1 MPWREVSLM
10 DQRREFILL
19 FQQADVNRR
28 ELCRRFGISSKT
40 AYKWLAR
47 AAAEGNDWA
56 QDRSRRPRTSPAR
69 STVNLETTV
78 LEIRDAHPVCG
89 ARKIRRCLEDRHKSI
104 PAASTVHAIL
114 ARHDRIPPPSQP
126 PGLNTSGAHRAMR
139 RASSRLSAGTPSS
152 RRAA

>member
-47 AAAEGNDWA
+47 A
-56 QDRSRRPRTSPAR
+56 
-69 STVNLETTV
+69 
-78 LEIRDAHPVCG
+78 
-89 ARKIRRCLEDRHKSI
+89 
-104 PAASTVHAIL
+104 
-114 ARHDRIPPPSQP
+114 
-126 PGLNTSGAHRAMR
+126 
-139 RASSRLSAGTPSS
+139 GTDGTD
-152 RRAA
+152 